1 VISIASSWNEL
12 SAVLSGMSLAVT
24 GVTVSNTAGSWSTV
38 ELSLIATDRDS
49 TPTAMDI
56 TSSIQGRG
64 WTSCDALLPDSDD
77 TVLVSRDGEVST
89 ANYWGDAWSLSP
101 EPTHWMP
108 MPTPPHAVKTKKQKA
123 KR

>member
-1 VISIASSWNEL
+1 
-12 SAVLSGMSLAVT
+12 MSLAVT
-24 GVTVSNTAGSWSTV
+24 GVTVSNTSDSWSTV
-38 ELSLIATDRDS
+38 ELSLIATERDS
-49 TPTAMDI
+49 TPTARDI
-56 TSSIQGRG
+56 TASIQGRG

-89 ANYWGDAWSLSP
+89 ANYWGDSWSLSP

-108 MPTPPHAVKTKKQKA
+108 MPTPPNVVKPKKQKA

>member
-1 VISIASSWNEL
+1 MISIASSWAEL
-12 SAVLSGMSLAVT
+12 SGILSDMSLAVT
-24 GVTVSNTAGSWSTV
+24 GVTVSNTAGNLSTV
-38 ELSLIATDRDS
+38 ELSLIATERDS
-49 TPTAMDI
+49 TPTARDI
-56 TSSIQGRG
+56 TASIQGRG

-89 ANYWGDAWSLSP
+89 ANYWGDSWSLSP

-108 MPTPPHAVKTKKQKA
+108 MPTPPNVVKTKKKKA

>member
-1 VISIASSWNEL
+1 MISIASSWAEL
-12 SAVLSGMSLAVT
+12 SGILSDMSLAVT
-24 GVTVSNTAGSWSTV
+24 GVTVSNTSDSWSKV
-38 ELSLIATDRDS
+38 ELSLIATERDS
-49 TPTAMDI
+49 TPTAMGI
-56 TSSIQGRG
+56 LSSIQG

-89 ANYWGDAWSLSP
+89 ANYWGDSWSLSP

-108 MPTPPHAVKTKKQKA
+108 MPTPPNVVKTKKKKA